1 VERRPCGL
9 NDRAVVAVFAPLGVE
24 ALLVEEDVHAYGE
37 LSRDTPSCAISLP
50 PTEVGRPRFWMEL
63 STVRAEYPALAAT
76 SVASFIAVR
85 KTRRG
90 VKQTIPDD

>member
-1 VERRPCGL
+1 M
-9 NDRAVVAVFAPLGVE
+9 
-24 ALLVEEDVHAYGE
+24 
-37 LSRDTPSCAISLP
+37 
-50 PTEVGRPRFWMEL
+50 EV